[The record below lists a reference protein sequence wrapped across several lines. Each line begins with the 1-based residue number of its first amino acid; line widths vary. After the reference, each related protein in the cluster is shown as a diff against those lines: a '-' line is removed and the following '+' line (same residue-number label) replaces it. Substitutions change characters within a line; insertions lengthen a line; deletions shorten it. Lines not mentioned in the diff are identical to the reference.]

1 MRDLIRKMIR
11 EEKVKN
17 VYISRDKTFD
27 PYSVDEQI
35 KTKLAALEEDCVM
48 TEDESTSKKIEESI
62 DNFKLGLLLEES
74 EKIDIRKFSNKF
86 FEFLSDWKTHLV
98 IDVVIMNMAM
108 ALIEEKYGKAKL
120 NDFLEDLKNQHGV
133 SITPKKTEPDE
144 PRAVGAFQGGTKG

>member
-1 MRDLIRKMIR
+1 MRDLIRKLIQ

-35 KTKLAALEEDCVM
+35 KTKLAAIEEDCKL

-62 DNFKLGLLLEES
+62 NDYNMGLLLEES
-74 EKIDIRKFSNKF
+74 DKVDIRKFSNKF

-98 IDVVIMNMAM
+98 VDVVIMNMAM
-108 ALIEEKYGKAKL
+108 SLVEEKYGKAKL

-144 PRAVGAFQGGTKG
+144 ARAVGAFAGGTKG